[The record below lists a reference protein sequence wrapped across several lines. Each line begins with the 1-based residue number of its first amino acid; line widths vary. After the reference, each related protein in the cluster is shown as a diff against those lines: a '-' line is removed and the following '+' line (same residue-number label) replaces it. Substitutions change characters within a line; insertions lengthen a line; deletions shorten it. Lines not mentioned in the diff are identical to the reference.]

1 MVVGFRSSSSYIMS
15 QLPVRTR
22 ATSTVKAKV
31 GESNDKFN
39 SYLPG
44 LTNDGSSIVD
54 EVGSMGDVTSR
65 ETARTQFPLGL
76 TLS

>member
-1 MVVGFRSSSSYIMS
+1 MIVGFRSSSSNIMS

-22 ATSTVKAKV
+22 ATTVKAKV

-54 EVGSMGDVTSR
+54 EVGPMGDVTSR